1 MIRLA
6 DESIT
11 FEPGDCSDINAF
23 KICKQKICD
32 NIKKSHRN
40 ALVEMKRCRSLT
52 IQYTATRFLQKPDYE
67 FIALVETTS
76 QSRSETD
83 FKSRYTVCTNV
94 VATGLESPTHVL
106 RASL

>member
-1 MIRLA
+1 MC
-6 DESIT
+6 D
-11 FEPGDCSDINAF
+11 DI
-23 KICKQKICD
+23 KY
-32 NIKKSHRN
+32 SHRN
-40 ALVEMKRCRSLT
+40 ALVEMKRCRPLT
-52 IQYTATRFLQKPDYE
+52 IQYTATRFLRKPDYE

-94 VATGLESPTHVL
+94 VPTGLESLTHVL